1 MDDRVRIVVGLDGS
15 ECARAALEF
24 ALAEAARRDADLDA
38 VSVVPT
44 LEYWPVG
51 FGMAAYSAAMPT
63 LEQIISEVEQ
73 ETRGFVDSVVAEQGE
88 SAAGIALRVQT
99 VPGAPAA
106 VLVEPAQGADLL
118 VVGHRGRGGV
128 ASALL
133 GSVSMHCVLHA
144 PCPITI
150 VRAAPQASRSSP
162 RPVHRALS
170 DLPERGG
177 ERR

>member
-1 MDDRVRIVVGLDGS
+1 VNDRARIVVGVDGS

-24 ALAEAARRDADLDA
+24 ALTEAARRDAELDA

-63 LEQIISEVEQ
+63 LEQIITEVQQ

-99 VPGAPAA
+99 LPGASAA
-106 VLVEPAQGADLL
+106 VLIEQAQGADLL
-118 VVGHRGRGGV
+118 VAGHRGRGPV

-150 VRAAPQASRSSP
+150 VRPAPHPAEEPPPPGPAATTSR
-162 RPVHRALS
+162 
-170 DLPERGG
+170 
-177 ERR
+177 